1 MNKII
6 AFLSLAV
13 LGLSCTDNKHN
24 SKVNEEL
31 NAVRAELDS
40 LKSLESKRA
49 TIRKEQIA
57 TFLTFQKD
65 NAEDAM
71 NYYVNLFDNS
81 EIINIQR

>member
-13 LGLSCTDNKHN
+13 LGFSCTDNKHN
-24 SKVNEEL
+24 TKVNEEL

-49 TIRKEQIA
+49 TISKEQIA